1 MLTFL
6 LSTIGGAIIGGS
18 YVLIRTPRSG
28 KENQLF
34 VKDFIQTTEKNVDH
48 LSNQVLGL
56 QQSLNQLNNEIQNV
70 QDVFVPELLEITDDF
85 QNHAEVSSRR
95 IKSDLDNIN
104 NELNHLNKE

>member
-6 LSTIGGAIIGGS
+6 LSTLGGAVIGGS

-34 VKDFIQTTEKNVDH
+34 VKNFIQRTEKNVDH
-48 LSNQVLGL
+48 LSDQVLGL
-56 QQSLNQLNNEIQNV
+56 QQSLNNLNHEIQNV
-70 QDVFVPELLEITDDF
+70 QEVFVPELLEITDDF
-85 QNHAEVSSRR
+85 QNHAEVANRR
-95 IKSDLDNIN
+95 IKNDLDNIN